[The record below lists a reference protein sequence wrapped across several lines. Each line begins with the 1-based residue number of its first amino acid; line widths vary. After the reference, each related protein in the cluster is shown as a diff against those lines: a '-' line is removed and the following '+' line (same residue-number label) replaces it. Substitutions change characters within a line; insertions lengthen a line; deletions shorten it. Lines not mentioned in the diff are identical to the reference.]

1 MISLKE
7 TLKAIKDKI
16 SNLNTSV
23 TTINTSI
30 TTINSKIPY
39 MPTRTLLWTN
49 PNPDSSFAA
58 QTIDCGIE
66 IGLGYKTFDMLQIT
80 YKKTVGEYWLLDS
93 FYSFLTYTNKGEY
106 WTSTDYYGSSL
117 IYVDDS
123 CVVFSR
129 QYKPVNAFFGGLQGV
144 VFNAAQYAIP
154 QKAKVS
160 DNTRCVPY
168 KIYGIHWS
176 SATSA

>member
-1 MISLKE
+1 MISIKE

-16 SNLNTSV
+16 SSLNTSV
-23 TTINTSI
+23 

-58 QTIDCGIE
+58 QGIYCGKAGSYG
-66 IGLGYKTFDMLQIT
+66 IGCESFDMVQIV
-80 YKKTVGEYWLLDS
+80 YKKTVGEYKMLDS
-93 FYSFLTYTNKGEY
+93 FLTCVVYENKSEY
-106 WTSTDYYGSSL
+106 LTLDAYYGSSL

-129 QYKPVNAFFGGLQGV
+129 EWFPIHDLMGGMSGV
-144 VFNAAQYAIP
+144 YFYNAQYAIP
-154 QKAKVS
+154 QKAKTS

-168 KIYGIHWS
+168 KIYGIKWK
-176 SATSA
+176 

>member
-1 MISLKE
+1 MISVKE

-16 SNLNTSV
+16 NSLNTSV
-23 TTINTSI
+23 

-58 QTIDCGIE
+58 QTIECGIPLS
-66 IGLGYKTFDMLQIT
+66 ILGYEYFDMIQVV
-80 YKKTVGEYWLLDS
+80 YKKTVGEHWMLDS
-93 FYSFLTYTNKGEY
+93 FCTIVEWMQEGEWVNLWY
-106 WTSTDYYGSSL
+106 YYGSSL

-129 QYKPVNAFFGGLQGV
+129 QYTPVREFFGGLSGV
-144 VFNAAQYAIP
+144 TFSNAQYASP